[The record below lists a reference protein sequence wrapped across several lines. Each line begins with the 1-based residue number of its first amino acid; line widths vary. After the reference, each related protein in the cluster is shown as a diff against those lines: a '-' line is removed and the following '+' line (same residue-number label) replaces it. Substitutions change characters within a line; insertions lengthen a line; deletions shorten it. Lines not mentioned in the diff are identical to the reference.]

1 MPSYHT
7 SANQVAESFDN
18 VLTTGALG
26 LGSVLIAQRLDL
38 NAAYAEAAV
47 IRRQAAVVR
56 ARRVAAAVAAAAE
69 VRAGDDRLRD
79 AILRKAI
86 AAKRARG

>member
-7 SANQVAESFDN
+7 SARDVAESFDN

-26 LGSVLIAQRLDL
+26 LGSVLISQKLDRD
-38 NAAYAEAAV
+38 AAYREAAS

-56 ARRVAAAVAAAAE
+56 ARRVAAAVAIAE

-86 AAKRARG
+86 LAKRTRG

>member
-1 MPSYHT
+1 MTCHT
-7 SANQVAESFDN
+7 SARDVAESFDR

-38 NAAYAEAAV
+38 NAAYAEAAH

-56 ARRVAAAVAAAAE
+56 ARRVAAAVAAAE

-86 AAKRARG
+86 LAKRTKG

>member
-7 SANQVAESFDN
+7 SAREVAESFDTA
-18 VLTTGALG
+18 LTGGAMALG
-26 LGSVLIAQRLDL
+26 SILVEQQLAL
-38 NAAYAEAAV
+38 NAAYSEAAV

-56 ARRVAAAVAAAAE
+56 ARRVAAAVALAE
-69 VRAGDDRLRD
+69 VRAGDGRLRD

-86 AAKRARG
+86 AAKLARG

>member
-7 SANQVAESFDN
+7 NASQVAESFDS

-26 LGSVLIAQRLDL
+26 LGSVLIAQRLEL
-38 NAAYAEAAV
+38 NAAYNEAAY

-56 ARRVAAAVAAAAE
+56 ARRVAAAVAAE

-86 AAKRARG
+86 AAKRTRG